1 MEEIKRESS
10 NFVEIYPTKV
20 GRRVLAFFADII
32 LNLILSLL
40 LFETAIFPLSTLII
54 NYNDLLDE
62 SDSTQK
68 AQYQLLY
75 ENNLLYFDENR
86 TEGNR
91 FMLSLALED
100 TNYFFVQFYCDDDN
114 QELAKY
120 DVFYNYYGLI
130 RDSANQ
136 NSIDELNELYLSYGE
151 EYFDESQK
159 TINGTYSLKN
169 EYIEKFKHNYI
180 QGDSMSEDAQTDY
193 QNFTKRVFL
202 NVYNKM
208 FEDIEKN
215 DLLSLDGSI
224 SYKKLSTNL
233 DSINNTLNYDYI
245 ICSYISFFLSSL
257 LLFLVFPLITEKRET
272 IAERI
277 LKFERVNKKTL
288 CYIKKPFI
296 LNLFLLKMFD
306 SMIILF
312 LIPAFRVGISYI
324 FSFPELYLPSLIGI
338 VIALL
343 NLFITA
349 FTKLNTSLKEITTD
363 SIVIDTS
370 SLDYYYREK
379 EKINGKWC
387 LWFNT
392 KRKTWFK
399 FL

>member
-114 QELAKY
+114 PELAKY

-136 NSIDELNELYLSYGE
+136 NSINELNELYLSYGE
-151 EYFDESQK
+151 EYFDKSQK
-159 TINGTYSLKN
+159 TINGAYSLKN
-169 EYIEKFKHNYI
+169 EYVEKFKHNYI

-224 SYKKLSTNL
+224 SYKKLSANL

-296 LNLFLLKMFD
+296 PNLFLLKMFD

-349 FTKLNTSLKEITTD
+349 FTQLNTSLKEITTD

-379 EKINGKWC
+379 EKINGK
-387 LWFNT
+387 
-392 KRKTWFK
+392 
-399 FL
+399 

>member
-114 QELAKY
+114 PELAKY

-136 NSIDELNELYLSYGE
+136 NSINELNELYLSYGE
-151 EYFDESQK
+151 EFFDKSQK
-159 TINGTYSLKN
+159 TINGT
-169 EYIEKFKHNYI
+169 
-180 QGDSMSEDAQTDY
+180 
-193 QNFTKRVFL
+193 
-202 NVYNKM
+202 
-208 FEDIEKN
+208 
-215 DLLSLDGSI
+215 
-224 SYKKLSTNL
+224 
-233 DSINNTLNYDYI
+233 
-245 ICSYISFFLSSL
+245 
-257 LLFLVFPLITEKRET
+257 
-272 IAERI
+272 
-277 LKFERVNKKTL
+277 
-288 CYIKKPFI
+288 
-296 LNLFLLKMFD
+296 
-306 SMIILF
+306 
-312 LIPAFRVGISYI
+312 
-324 FSFPELYLPSLIGI
+324 
-338 VIALL
+338 
-343 NLFITA
+343 
-349 FTKLNTSLKEITTD
+349 
-363 SIVIDTS
+363 
-370 SLDYYYREK
+370 
-379 EKINGKWC
+379 
-387 LWFNT
+387 
-392 KRKTWFK
+392 
-399 FL
+399 

>member
-32 LNLILSLL
+32 LNLMLSLL
-40 LFETAIFPLSTLII
+40 LFETAIFPLSTLVI

-100 TNYFFVQFYCDDDN
+100 TNYFFIQFYCDDDN

-120 DVFYNYYGLI
+120 DVFYNYYGLV
-130 RDSANQ
+130 RDSANE

-151 EYFDESQK
+151 EFFDKSRK
-159 TINGTYSLKN
+159 TINGTYSLKD

-180 QGDSMSEDAQTDY
+180 QGDSMSQDAQADY

-224 SYKKLSTNL
+224 SYKKLSANL

-277 LKFERVNKKTL
+277 LKFERVNKKTI

-379 EKINGKWC
+379 EKINGK
-387 LWFNT
+387 
-392 KRKTWFK
+392 
-399 FL
+399 

>member
-32 LNLILSLL
+32 LNLMLSLL
-40 LFETAIFPLSTLII
+40 LFETAIFPLSTLVI
-54 NYNDLLDE
+54 NYNDLLDK

-114 QELAKY
+114 QELTKY
-120 DVFYNYYGLI
+120 DVFYNYYGLV
-130 RDSANQ
+130 RDSANE
-136 NSIDELNELYLSYGE
+136 NSINELNELYLSYGE
-151 EYFDESQK
+151 EFFDKSRK
-159 TINGTYSLKN
+159 TINGTYSLKD

-180 QGDSMSEDAQTDY
+180 LGDSMSQDAQADY

-224 SYKKLSTNL
+224 SYKKLSANL

-277 LKFERVNKKTL
+277 LKFERVNKKTI

-379 EKINGKWC
+379 EKINGK
-387 LWFNT
+387 
-392 KRKTWFK
+392 
-399 FL
+399 

>member
-1 MEEIKRESS
+1 
-10 NFVEIYPTKV
+10 
-20 GRRVLAFFADII
+20 
-32 LNLILSLL
+32 
-40 LFETAIFPLSTLII
+40 
-54 NYNDLLDE
+54 
-62 SDSTQK
+62 
-68 AQYQLLY
+68 
-75 ENNLLYFDENR
+75 
-86 TEGNR
+86 
-91 FMLSLALED
+91 MLSLALED

-114 QELAKY
+114 PELAKY

-136 NSIDELNELYLSYGE
+136 NSINELNELYLSYGE
-151 EYFDESQK
+151 EYFDKSQK
-159 TINGTYSLKN
+159 TINGAYSLKK

-180 QGDSMSEDAQTDY
+180 QGDSMSQDAQTDY

-208 FEDIEKN
+208 FGDIEKN

-224 SYKKLSTNL
+224 SYKKLSANL

-349 FTKLNTSLKEITTD
+349 FTQLNTSLKEITTD

-379 EKINGKWC
+379 EKINGK
-387 LWFNT
+387 
-392 KRKTWFK
+392 
-399 FL
+399 

>member
-54 NYNDLLDE
+54 NYNGLLDE

-136 NSIDELNELYLSYGE
+136 NSINELNELYLSYGE

-224 SYKKLSTNL
+224 SYKKLSANL

-343 NLFITA
+343 SLFITT
-349 FTKLNTSLKEITTD
+349 FTQLNTSLKEITTD

-379 EKINGKWC
+379 EKINGK
-387 LWFNT
+387 
-392 KRKTWFK
+392 
-399 FL
+399 

>member
-136 NSIDELNELYLSYGE
+136 NSIHELNELYLSYGE
-151 EYFDESQK
+151 EYYDKSKK
-159 TINGTYSLKN
+159 TINGTYAFKN

-202 NVYNKM
+202 NVYGKM

-224 SYKKLSTNL
+224 SYKKLSANL

-349 FTKLNTSLKEITTD
+349 FTQLNISLKEITTD

-379 EKINGKWC
+379 EKINGK
-387 LWFNT
+387 
-392 KRKTWFK
+392 
-399 FL
+399 

>member
-151 EYFDESQK
+151 EYFDKSQK

-202 NVYNKM
+202 NVYSKV

-224 SYKKLSTNL
+224 SYKKLSANL

-379 EKINGKWC
+379 EKINGK
-387 LWFNT
+387 
-392 KRKTWFK
+392 
-399 FL
+399 